1 MTWRF
6 EVAWLGTDGELPAE
20 IDRRELLRAVGKGLA
35 ATRRFGRLLLGGAPP
50 PGAAVVR
57 VGVERS
63 QSLFGPSAGLTFTVD
78 GPDGARVETHGCY
91 ASVVGPLEELP
102 GHGAEQALV
111 LADEELYPSLLRARG
126 HTGTLEHPRRAR
138 LNPQGALALAACALL
153 NGQAQGHRNVA
164 AQAEAAAAVATDPAV
179 RRGLRRAIADL
190 RAGVGEVDAARAAL
204 AATLLE
210 DRPPPGGGDD
220 ELEPLR
226 GRLRGLATQRALG
239 ADFVPALAAFA
250 RGLAHVGRGNVPDEL
265 FQAASALQ
273 AAGADPLLGS
283 PEAFQALLQLDGLRD
298 AIGARFGVTAAG
310 LVVGLLVVELV
321 AAGRAELPDDPGA
334 LLQGAR
340 PLLELAL
347 GEPAAERLWRALHDG
362 ETDEVLAPLAARW
375 AARRDVWEGARQL
388 QEGELEAARA
398 LLERALKRAP
408 KDGHALVGLAH
419 VHMAAGRADAALA
432 TLTRAVDADPADARA
447 RSLLAALLRDL
458 GRPDFDEHLR
468 AALQLDPNDA
478 VALQTRGVARGV
490 LGDVDGARADFARV
504 DALSGPSPVR
514 AYNLG
519 TILLDCKRHEEALPH
534 LDLAA
539 SDPHARPEWLV
550 NRGICLR
557 RLGRHREAIRDLTAG
572 HQQSPGLLNA
582 LAHRGLSRAASGDV
596 AGGRA
601 DLRAYL
607 AASPRG
613 SLADEARAALGG
625 GG

>member
-1 MTWRF
+1 MAWRF
-6 EVAWLGTDGELPAE
+6 DVAWLGTAGDLPPE
-20 IDRRELLRAVGKGLA
+20 IDRRELLRAVGKGIA
-35 ATRRFGRLLLGGAPP
+35 ATKRFGKLLLGGAAPA
-50 PGAAVVR
+50 GAAVVR
-57 VGVERS
+57 VGVEQR
-63 QSLFGPSAGLTFTVD
+63 PSPYGETAGLTFTVD
-78 GPDGARVETHGCY
+78 GPDGARVETHEAY
-91 ASVVGPLEELP
+91 VLVVGPIADLP
-102 GHGAEQALV
+102 QHGAEQALV
-111 LADEELYPSLLRARG
+111 LADEERYPSLLRARG
-126 HTGTLEHPRRAR
+126 HEGSLEHPRRAR
-138 LNPQGALALAACALL
+138 LNPQGALALAACAFL

-179 RRGLRRAIADL
+179 RRGLRKAIADL
-190 RAGVGEVDAARAAL
+190 RAGVGEVDAAQAAI
-204 AATLLE
+204 AAALLE
-210 DRPPPGGGDD
+210 DSPPPGAKDE

-239 ADFVPALAAFA
+239 ADFVPALFALA
-250 RGLAHVGRGNVPDEL
+250 RGIARVGGGNVPDEL

-273 AAGADPLLGS
+273 AAGAEPLLAS
-283 PEAFQALLQLDGLRD
+283 PEAFQVLLELDGLRD
-298 AIGARFGVTAAG
+298 AIGARFGITAAG
-310 LVVGLLVVELV
+310 LVVGLVVVELA
-321 AAGRAELPDDPGA
+321 AAGRAELPDEPGS

-347 GEPAAERLWRALHDG
+347 GEPAAERLWRGLRDG

-375 AARRDVWEGARQL
+375 AARRDVWEGVRQL
-388 QEGELEAARA
+388 LEGELDLARK
-398 LLERALKRAP
+398 LFERVLKRTP

-419 VHMAAGRADAALA
+419 VHLAAGRADAALA
-432 TLTRAVDADPADARA
+432 TLTRAVDADPADLRA

-458 GRPDFDEHLR
+458 GRPDFDVHLQ
-468 AALQLDPNDA
+468 AALRLDPNDA
-478 VALQTRGVARGV
+478 AALQTRGVARGV
-490 LGDVDGARADFARV
+490 AGDVDGARADFARV
-504 DALSGPSPVR
+504 DALSGPSPGR

-534 LDLAA
+534 LHLAA

-572 HQQSPGLLNA
+572 HQQNPGLLNA
-582 LAHRGLSRAASGDV
+582 LAHRGLCRAASGDV

-607 AASPRG
+607 AANPRG
-613 SLADEARAALGG
+613 TLADEARAVLGG

>member
-6 EVAWLGTDGELPAE
+6 EVAWLGTKGELPPE
-20 IDRRELLRAVGKGLA
+20 IDRRELLRAVGKGIA

-57 VGVERS
+57 VGVEQS
-63 QSLFGPSAGLTFTVD
+63 PSLFGPSAGLTFTVD

-91 ASVVGPLEELP
+91 TSVVGPLADLP

-126 HTGTLEHPRRAR
+126 RSGSLEHPRRAR

-164 AQAEAAAAVATDPAV
+164 AQAEAAAAVAADPAV
-179 RRGLRRAIADL
+179 RRALRRAIADL
-190 RAGVGEVDAARAAL
+190 RAGVGEVDAARAAI
-204 AATLLE
+204 AAALLE
-210 DRPPPGGGDD
+210 DQPPET

-250 RGLAHVGRGNVPDEL
+250 RGIARVGRGSVPDEL

-273 AAGADPLLGS
+273 AAGAEPLLAS
-283 PEAFQALLQLDGLRD
+283 PEALKALLQLDGLRD
-298 AIGARFGVTAAG
+298 AISARFGVTAAG
-310 LVVGLLVVELV
+310 LVAGLVVVELV
-321 AAGRAELPDDPGA
+321 AAGRAELPDEPGP

-347 GEPAAERLWRALHDG
+347 GEPAAERLWRALLEG
-362 ETDEVLAPLAARW
+362 EADEVLAPLAARW
-375 AARRDVWEGARQL
+375 ADRRDVWEGVRQL
-388 QEGELEAARA
+388 LEGELDRARA
-398 LLERALKRAP
+398 ALERALKRDP
-408 KDGHALVGLAH
+408 KDGHALVG
-419 VHMAAGRADAALA
+419 MALLHLSAGRHDAALA
-432 TLTRAVDADPADARA
+432 TLTRAVDADPDDLRA
-447 RSLLAALLRDL
+447 RSLLASLLRDL
-458 GRPDFDEHLR
+458 GRPDFDVHVQ
-468 AALQLDPNDA
+468 AALRLDPYDTA
-478 VALQTRGVARGV
+478 ALQTRGVARGV
-490 LGDVDGARADFARV
+490 AGDVDGTRADFARV
-504 DALSGPSPVR
+504 DALAGPSAGR

-534 LDLAA
+534 LDRAA

-572 HQQSPGLLNA
+572 HQQNPDLRNA

-607 AASPRG
+607 AANPRG
-613 SLADEARAALGG
+613 SLAEEARAALGG
-625 GG
+625 AG